1 MKEGVDMTLK
11 FSIRPFTLDDV
22 DFAVK
27 ITGREEWGYSKEDFT
42 LLFLMGVGDN
52 FIAQEEP
59 DKRAIG
65 MLSTYD
71 YGNKVAWI
79 GNVVVSEEYRHQ
91 GVAGSLMKHAVR
103 ELRRRGVKTVRLY
116 SKMNTESLYS
126 QLDFI
131 SEGTIGVFTKTMG
144 TRQNAPTPDMPSCGK
159 DLFRISETNPERIF
173 DLDTKCF
180 GADRRKVLSS
190 IVRSQGSLCL
200 AKSNGY
206 ARKNLVGYIM
216 ASEGEKEFL
225 VGPWVCDPERSE
237 VAEELISA
245 AVSQSKRRRVTVAT
259 SLDNTPSIGILE
271 KLRFNKTMEVRKM
284 RKGRNLYNG
293 KPSWIFGVGGL
304 EKG

>member
-1 MKEGVDMTLK
+1 MIEGVDMTLK

-27 ITGREEWGYSKEDFT
+27 VTAREEWGYTKEDFT
-42 LLFLMGVGDN
+42 LMFLMGVGDN
-52 FIAQEEP
+52 FIAQEETNN
-59 DKRAIG
+59 RAIG

-79 GNVVVSEEYRHQ
+79 GNVVVSEEYRHH
-91 GVAGSLMKHAVR
+91 GIAESLIKHAVR

-116 SKMNTESLYS
+116 SKMNTENLYR
-126 QLDFI
+126 QLDFV
-131 SEGTIGVFTKTMG
+131 SEGTIGVFTKTIG
-144 TRQNAPTPDMPSCGK
+144 TRQSARSAGVFPGK
-159 DLFRISETNPERIF
+159 GLFQVNETNPEQIF
-173 DLDTKCF
+173 DLDAKCF

-190 IVRSQGSLCL
+190 MVRSRGSLCL

-206 ARKNLVGYIM
+206 ARKNLVGYVM
-216 ASEGEKEFL
+216 AAEGKKEFV
-225 VGPWVCDPERSE
+225 VGPWICDPERIE
-237 VAEELISA
+237 VAEELIDA
-245 AVSQSKRRRVTVAT
+245 TVSQSKRRRVTVAT
-259 SLDNTPSIGILE
+259 SLDNAPCTRILE
-271 KLRFNKTMEVRKM
+271 KLKFNKTMEVKKM